1 MTLGSLNINTT
12 CDSIGAGTAY
22 PSGAAEFLMGFVL
35 FYVYFYVVYCYSLF
49 VLFRSA
55 IVLFCPSSI
64 LLWYLRTFLF
74 GITFIPYSLI
84 KTCLRKKTKG
94 DKLNTQYRLLN
105 VTYSWKRKTSVLSQC
120 TKLIGTYVYSDDMP
134 FTMYIYMW

>member
-1 MTLGSLNINTT
+1 MWQYWSRNCLPFRSSWVFNGVCIVL
-12 CDSIGAGTAY
+12 CL
-22 PSGAAEFLMGFVL
+22 FLCVVL
-35 FYVYFYVVYCYSLF
+35 LF
-49 VLFRSA
+49 VVCPFSFCHC
-55 IVLFCPSSI
+55 IVFPSSI

-105 VTYSWKRKTSVLSQC
+105 VTYSWKRKTSVLSQW